1 MAIRIPWDEHE
12 EAILLQ
18 ALINVL
24 NHTIERKRAI
34 SDVSKQLRELAAAR
48 GIAIDE
54 KFRNE
59 NGITLQMSKLEYV
72 FTDGVSGLRV
82 ETGWY
87 FDIVKIYKESPLKY
101 RELLEEI
108 MDMSVP
114 DKAENMSFSVWIK
127 KNNPTQAD
135 DILSSLNVMSI
146 LLRKNRT
153 IQPSILQIT
162 DIEEIESLIG
172 RIRSNKGINIHSEKK
187 RNAYITALS
196 AYKDYLQY
204 LENGNTENK
213 YDSTVEESRGQT
225 LGIKDG
231 SSNETDTGLMEVS
244 FAEERSYSYTR
255 PSDLEYSGTH
265 YSVRNWTQAY
275 VQLVK
280 CLFEDYPD
288 KIASLKGKSIRGRGR
303 IDVADTSGSDA
314 MLDPREIAED
324 LYLETNESAD
334 AIVEKNGMLLKLCA
348 VDFDDVKIT
357 YASTQGGK
365 RKTESAPTET
375 KQKESKERKIDGLSF
390 YDWLVQTQGMAED
403 TGRSY
408 DSAINTADTFA
419 RENNIGHGMIRGT
432 MDFIIVSETADALFQ
447 TVEFIELN
455 QRQHN
460 RFRAALRKYLQYIRG
475 DSAIVDKRPSVAT
488 KENFENVDFTP
499 YREIL
504 LEKFPKGFRIESR
517 LDMGRFR
524 AFWKDMHRLEL
535 AEDDEAVRKRIAHIT
550 VRCQDFV
557 YLPEMMMAEHTAQRL
572 LAYIT
577 ECFKAGKMAVYF
589 DALYKEF
596 QLEFIGRRINNPEM
610 LKSYLA
616 YMNDGRYYISK
627 NYLIADAHAEVNP
640 TDEVRD
646 YLITEG
652 IPVTVEDLK
661 EALSHINEAAVF
673 GAVAGHNSAEF
684 VRNQKGEY
692 FHADIVHFTKQEID
706 TIAELIQSAIDDK
719 EYMGGKELTDAVI
732 VKLPAIMERYPFLTW
747 LGLRGVIAY
756 KLQDVFSFRGKI
768 ISAYGQ
774 DLSMSDVFAHF
785 AATRDHFT
793 LEKLNSLKRDLDTP
807 IYFDS
812 VYANSLRI
820 NKDEFVSRDQV
831 SFDTEATDAAISR
844 FCTGD
849 YIALKEIS
857 FFGSFPDAGF
867 PWNGFLLEHYVADF
881 SKKFKLLHIGFTA
894 GTPVGAIVKRSSRF
908 DDFDELVS
916 AELAVSKIPL
926 NRENALQYL
935 VDIGLLAR
943 RNYRGIEQTLSRAKL
958 QRSKKG

>member
-24 NHTIERKRAI
+24 NHKIERKHAI
-34 SDVSKQLRELAAAR
+34 SDVSKQLRGLATAR
-48 GIAIDE
+48 GIAIEE
-54 KFRNE
+54 KFHNE
-59 NGITLQMSKLEYV
+59 NGISLQMSKLEYV
-72 FTDGVSGLRV
+72 FTDGASGLRV
-82 ETGWY
+82 ETSWY
-87 FDIVKIYKESPLKY
+87 FNIVRIYKENYKKY
-101 RELLEEI
+101 QELLEEV

-127 KNNPTQAD
+127 KNNPAQAD
-135 DILSSLNVMSI
+135 HILSSLNLMSI

-153 IQPSILQIT
+153 IRSSILQIT
-162 DIEEIESLIG
+162 DIEEIESLIW
-172 RIRSNKGINIHSEKK
+172 RIRSNKGINIHSRKK
-187 RNAYITALS
+187 QSAYITALS
-196 AYKDYLQY
+196 VFKEYLHY

-213 YDSTVEESRGQT
+213 DDITVEENKGQT
-225 LGIKDG
+225 PGISTD
-231 SSNETDTGLMEVS
+231 SSDETYAGLLEVS
-244 FAEERSYSYTR
+244 FTEDRSYSYTR
-255 PSDLEYSGTH
+255 PSDLEYSDTR
-265 YSVRNWTQAY
+265 YSVKNWTQAY

-288 KIASLKGKSIRGRGR
+288 KIVSLKGKSIRGRGR
-303 IDVADTSGSDA
+303 IDVANTSGSDA

-334 AIVEKNGMLLKLCA
+334 EIVEKSSLLLKLCN

-357 YASTQGGK
+357 YAYTQVGK
-365 RKTESAPTET
+365 RKPEIVQTKT
-375 KQKESKERKIDGLSF
+375 KQQESEERNTEGLSF
-390 YDWLVQTQGMAED
+390 YDWLVQIQGMAEG

-408 DSAINTADTFA
+408 DSAINTADAFA
-419 RENNIGHGMIRGT
+419 REKHIGHGMIRGT
-432 MDFIIVSETADALFQ
+432 MDFIVVSETTDALFQ
-447 TVEFIELN
+447 TIEFVELN

-475 DSAIVDKRPSVAT
+475 DSAIVDKRPSVDT
-488 KENFENVDFTP
+488 KETFEDVDFTP

-504 LEKFPKGFRIESR
+504 LEKFSKGFRIESR

-524 AFWKDMHRLEL
+524 VFWKDMYGSEV
-535 AEDDEAVRKRIAHIT
+535 AEDDETARKRITHIT

-557 YLPEMMMAEHTAQRL
+557 YLPEMMMTEYTLQMI

-577 ECFKAGKMAVYF
+577 ECFKAGKTAVYF

-596 QLEFIGRRINNPEM
+596 QMEFVGKRINNPEM
-610 LKSYLA
+610 LKSYLIFI
-616 YMNDGRYYISK
+616 NDGRYYISK
-627 NYLIADAHAEVNP
+627 NYLTADAHAEVNP

-646 YLITEG
+646 YLVTAG
-652 IPVTVEDLK
+652 IPVTVDDLN
-661 EALSHINEAAVF
+661 EALSHINETAVF
-673 GAVAGHNSAEF
+673 RAVSGYNSAEF

-692 FHADIVHFTKQEID
+692 FHADIIRFTKREINSI
-706 TIAELIQSAIDDK
+706 TELIQSAIDDK
-719 EYMGGKELTDAVI
+719 EYMGGKELIDAVTI
-732 VKLPAIMERYPFLTW
+732 KLPAIMERYPFLTW
-747 LGLRGVIAY
+747 LGLRDVIAY
-756 KLQDVFSFRGKI
+756 KLQDVFSFKGKI

-793 LEKLNSLKRDLDTP
+793 LEQLNSLKRDLDTP

-820 NKDEFVSRDQV
+820 NENEFVSRDQAL
-831 SFDTEATDAAISR
+831 FDTEAIDATICH

-849 YIALKEIS
+849 YISLKEIS

-867 PWNGFLLEHYVADF
+867 PWNRFLLEHFVADF

-894 GTPVGAIVKRSSRF
+894 GTPVGAVVKRNSRF
-908 DDFDELVS
+908 GNFDELVS
-916 AELAVSKIPL
+916 TELAVSKIPL

-943 RNYRGIEQTLSRAKL
+943 RNYKGIEQTLSRAKL
-958 QRSKKG
+958 QRSRKG